1 MAEGVE
7 MSKNYDVWLEE
18 DTHTVY
24 LKTFRTMT
32 ADDVHE
38 LMDRADNEFRDKEID
53 YCLIDMSEATSEPIP
68 KETRKAFKEYA
79 ESISYEKIAIVV
91 TSPITRML
99 ARIVLVV
106 AGRPGESRFFPSVE
120 EARAWLSEE

>member
-1 MAEGVE
+1 

-18 DTHTVY
+18 DTNTVC

-38 LMDRADNEFRDKEID
+38 LMDKADKEYADKDIE

-68 KETRKAFKEYA
+68 KDTRKAFKEYA
-79 ESISYEKIAIVV
+79 ESINYKKVAIVV
-91 TSPITRML
+91 TNPVTRML
-99 ARIVLVV
+99 ARVALVV
-106 AGRPGESRFFPSVE
+106 AGKPGVSRFFSNE
-120 EARAWLSEE
+120 EDARAWLAARNTP